1 MCSLRL
7 AWTGE
12 YDGLKRLVSEELKL
26 DGIWEQPGG
35 YKKIFTTS
43 DELTSISWLK
53 DKKTLTFEGKDS
65 KQLKRM
71 LCSVLPLRKF
81 PIGIPIVI
89 ENSYRNSYRN

>member
-12 YDGLKRLVSEELKL
+12 YDGLKRLVSEVLKL

-53 DKKTLTFEGKDS
+53 DKKTLTFEPIRGKGF
-65 KQLKRM
+65 KTIKTNVKF
-71 LCSVLPLRKF
+71 CVNWGKYCLRL
-81 PIGIPIVI
+81 
-89 ENSYRNSYRN
+89 

>member
-35 YKKIFTTS
+35 YKKIQS
-43 DELTSISWLK
+43 DGRASLIL
-53 DKKTLTFEGKDS
+53 
-65 KQLKRM
+65 
-71 LCSVLPLRKF
+71 
-81 PIGIPIVI
+81 
-89 ENSYRNSYRN
+89 